1 MDSRK
6 KDVLMTQCKR
16 SRNNELL
23 LGALVIAG
31 VLLITAVLLE
41 TGLRLLGYRGA
52 PESIIGNMKIVDDPV
67 LDWRYIPNS
76 SFQQGKVVNQY
87 NSVGFRGEDHVI
99 EKPSRITRVVVIG
112 DSVTEGY
119 GVEWRDVFASS
130 VQARL
135 GSGYEVV
142 SLGMGGLNT
151 PQEVHILEEVG
162 LRYAPDYVV
171 VNFVLNDC
179 DFFSSAKEGAK
190 HAEDNQSKI
199 ALLGIR
205 IHPAIKRTLKSSAL
219 IYLVN
224 ERIADLWGRL
234 KGEERHD
241 YYEELWRNEKNRAKV
256 TTAFE
261 KLRKLGRDHNFKVI
275 ILVWPLVIN
284 YSDYKFRS
292 VHEWVIEQAAAN
304 EFAAIDLLPVYA
316 TQPFRTLQVTSE
328 DYVHPNTI
336 GHKLAAEEFVK
347 WVTRASARSLPI
359 SPAQ

>member
-1 MDSRK
+1 MDK
-6 KDVLMTQCKR
+6 HKR
-16 SRNNELL
+16 SRRKEFLF
-23 LGALVIAG
+23 GTLVIAG
-31 VLLITAVLLE
+31 VLCLTAVFLE
-41 TGLRLLGYRGA
+41 VGLRMLGYGGA
-52 PESIIGNMKIVDDPV
+52 PESLITNTKFIDDHI
-67 LDWRYIPNS
+67 LDWRYKPNTQS
-76 SFQQGKVVNQY
+76 QWGKVIYQY
-87 NSVGFRGEDHVI
+87 NSEGFRDEEHPI
-99 EKPSRITRVVVIG
+99 EKPSGITRVVVIG

-130 VQARL
+130 VQAGL

-179 DFFSSAKEGAK
+179 DFFSSVKEGAK
-190 HAEDNQSKI
+190 HAEENQSRI
-199 ALLGIR
+199 AMLGIK

-224 ERIADLWGRL
+224 ERIADLLGRL

-261 KLRKLGRDHNFKVI
+261 KLRTLSREHRFKVVV
-275 ILVWPLVIN
+275 LVWPLVIE

-292 VHEWVIEQAAAN
+292 IHEWIIEQAAAN
-304 EFAAIDLLPVYA
+304 EFASIDLLPVYA

-328 DYVHPNTI
+328 DYVHPNAT
-336 GHKLAAEEFVK
+336 GHKMAAAEFVK
-347 WVTRASARSLPI
+347 WMAGTPASSQPVSSAR
-359 SPAQ
+359 